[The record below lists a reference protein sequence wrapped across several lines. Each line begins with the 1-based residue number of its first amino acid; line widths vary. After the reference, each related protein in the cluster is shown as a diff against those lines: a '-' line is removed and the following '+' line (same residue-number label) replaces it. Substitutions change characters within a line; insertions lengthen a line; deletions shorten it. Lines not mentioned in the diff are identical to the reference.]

1 MSIFIYLFFEPWQ
14 NFQNLIVQRLDNQQT
29 KFNSTVD
36 VIKHLGFIIEK
47 ARKYIF
53 IGKLKVVNTWNILWP
68 SQFLMLTFKEH
79 LLLLLRAP

>member
-36 VIKHLGFIIEK
+36 VIKHLEFIIEK
-47 ARKYIF
+47 AQKYIF